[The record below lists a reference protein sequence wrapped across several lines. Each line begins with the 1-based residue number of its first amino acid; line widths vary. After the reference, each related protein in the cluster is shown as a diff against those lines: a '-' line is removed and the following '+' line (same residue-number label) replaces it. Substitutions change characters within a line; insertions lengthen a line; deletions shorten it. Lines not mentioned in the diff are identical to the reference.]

1 MKYLLGCDVGT
12 TGTKTL
18 LFTEDG
24 KLLGH
29 AYRAYPL
36 LTPAVGMSEQY
47 AEDWWKAVC
56 ETVREVVSNI
66 SDPENVAAIVGLGEA
81 CRIARERMK
90 ENAEKTRSLRDHLL
104 GKLRE
109 VPKMKLNSLDT
120 VLEMP
125 YFNVYSAMY
134 ENRETSHI
142 AQYDIVSRNKGLTM
156 QNLGRNLPVS
166 AVAILPVDPVNRRIL
181 LTREFRMPVNDYLV
195 AIPAGLVDPGE
206 DVRAAVIRELREETG
221 CIADRVMVLPP
232 AFSCIGLTDE
242 TAACAIVITSLPSM
256 TASKAR

>member
-1 MKYLLGCDVGT
+1 M
-12 TGTKTL
+12 
-18 LFTEDG
+18 
-24 KLLGH
+24 
-29 AYRAYPL
+29 
-36 LTPAVGMSEQY
+36 
-47 AEDWWKAVC
+47 
-56 ETVREVVSNI
+56 
-66 SDPENVAAIVGLGEA
+66 
-81 CRIARERMK
+81 
-90 ENAEKTRSLRDHLL
+90 
-104 GKLRE
+104 
-109 VPKMKLNSLDT
+109 PKMKLNSLDT

-221 CIADRVMVLPP
+221 CVADRVMVLPP

-242 TAACAIVITSLPSM
+242 TAACAIVTVREQVGSEQEENEEITSRWYSYEQ
-256 TASKAR
+256 AKAEIYEIVEGLFSVWKSVQEEVSGINC

>member
-1 MKYLLGCDVGT
+1 M
-12 TGTKTL
+12 
-18 LFTEDG
+18 
-24 KLLGH
+24 
-29 AYRAYPL
+29 
-36 LTPAVGMSEQY
+36 
-47 AEDWWKAVC
+47 
-56 ETVREVVSNI
+56 
-66 SDPENVAAIVGLGEA
+66 
-81 CRIARERMK
+81 
-90 ENAEKTRSLRDHLL
+90 
-104 GKLRE
+104 
-109 VPKMKLNSLDT
+109 PKMKLNSLDT

-242 TAACAIVITSLPSM
+242 TAACAIVTVREQGGSEQEENEEITSRWYSYEQALAIM
-256 TASKAR
+256 TDPKVRTGARAQLLVLLWLASQGVKVL

>member
-1 MKYLLGCDVGT
+1 M
-12 TGTKTL
+12 
-18 LFTEDG
+18 
-24 KLLGH
+24 
-29 AYRAYPL
+29 
-36 LTPAVGMSEQY
+36 
-47 AEDWWKAVC
+47 
-56 ETVREVVSNI
+56 
-66 SDPENVAAIVGLGEA
+66 
-81 CRIARERMK
+81 
-90 ENAEKTRSLRDHLL
+90 
-104 GKLRE
+104 
-109 VPKMKLNSLDT
+109 PKMKLNSLDT

-242 TAACAIVITSLPSM
+242 TAACAIVTVREQGGSEQEENEEITSRWYSYEQALAIM
-256 TASKAR
+256 TDPQVRTGARAQLLVLFWLAQEGMKVL

>member
-1 MKYLLGCDVGT
+1 M
-12 TGTKTL
+12 
-18 LFTEDG
+18 
-24 KLLGH
+24 
-29 AYRAYPL
+29 
-36 LTPAVGMSEQY
+36 
-47 AEDWWKAVC
+47 
-56 ETVREVVSNI
+56 
-66 SDPENVAAIVGLGEA
+66 
-81 CRIARERMK
+81 
-90 ENAEKTRSLRDHLL
+90 
-104 GKLRE
+104 
-109 VPKMKLNSLDT
+109 PKMKLNSLDT

-125 YFNVYSAMY
+125 YFHVYYAMY

-142 AQYDIVSRNKGLTM
+142 AQYDIVSRNKNLTM

-221 CIADRVMVLPP
+221 CIADGVMVLPP

-242 TAACAIVITSLPSM
+242 TAACAIVTVRQQGETAQEENEEITSRWYSYEQALAIM
-256 TASKAR
+256 TDPKVRTGARAQLLVLFALA